1 MKQIITLIALSFTT
15 ALAAQTISTA
25 ENVVLAS
32 ESYWNGSD
40 QSGGVASG
48 NAFFPNAYDT
58 SFGGYWASG
67 WAVSNRTDSAVVASS
82 VAQLYTASA
91 GSGYQ
96 SANYFVGTNYSII
109 RLTGNAA
116 GGIVNGMYVNTSA
129 YAYNSMTFGDFFGK
143 QFGGAS
149 GNDPDWFKMVVRKYL
164 NGQLSINDSVEFYFA
179 DFRFANN
186 AQDYIVRNWTW
197 LDLTT
202 LGNCDSLEIT
212 LNSSDVGSAG
222 MNTPAYYCIDNF
234 TTADSPLGI
243 TQTEAS
249 PVHTWPNPF
258 TSSLVIS
265 RTQTIPAQ
273 LEITDAS
280 GRVVFTETLAAA
292 QEQVDLSFLAPGMY
306 VLSIREGSTSTVK
319 QLIKN

>member
-1 MKQIITLIALSFTT
+1 MKRIFTLIALTVTT
-15 ALAAQTISTA
+15 AAAAQTISTA
-25 ENVVLAS
+25 ETVVLSA

-40 QSGGVASG
+40 LSGGVASG
-48 NAFFPNAYDT
+48 NAFFPNVYDT

-67 WAVSNRTDSAVVASS
+67 WAVSNRTDSNVVASS
-82 VAQLYTASA
+82 FAQLYTASA

-96 SANYFVGTNYSII
+96 SPNYFVGTNYSII

-116 GGIVNGMYVNTSA
+116 GGVVNGMYVNTSA
-129 YAYNSMTFGDFFGK
+129 FAYNSMTFGDIFGK

-164 NGQLSINDSVEFYFA
+164 NGQLSVNDSVEFYFA
-179 DFRFANN
+179 DFRFTNN

-197 LDLTT
+197 LNLTS
-202 LGNCDSLEIT
+202 LGNCDSIEIT

-234 TTADSPLGI
+234 TTADSPLGVAQTEI
-243 TQTEAS
+243 TQVNA
-249 PVHTWPNPF
+249 WPNPF
-258 TSSLVIS
+258 ASVLTIS
-265 RTQTIPAQ
+265 RQQHIPAQ
-273 LEITDAS
+273 LEITDAA
-280 GRVVFTETLAAA
+280 GRVVVSQTLTAM
-292 QEQVDLSFLAPGMY
+292 QEQTDLSFLAPGLYM
-306 VLSIREGSTSTVK
+306 LSIREGNTRTVK

>member
-1 MKQIITLIALSFTT
+1 MKQIFTLLALPF
-15 ALAAQTISTA
+15 ALTLTAQTVSTA

-32 ESYWNGSD
+32 ETYWNGSD
-40 QSGGVASG
+40 MSGGVASG
-48 NAFFPNAYDT
+48 NAFFPNTYDT
-58 SFGGYWASG
+58 TFTYWSSG

-96 SANYFVGTNYSII
+96 SSNYFVGTNYSMI

-116 GGIVNGMYVNTSA
+116 GKVVNGMYVNTSA
-129 YAYNSMTFGDFFGK
+129 FAYNSMTFGDAFAK

-164 NGQLSINDSVEFYFA
+164 NGQLGTDSVEFYFA

-197 LDLTT
+197 LNLTT
-202 LGNCDSLEIT
+202 LGNCDSLEIE
-212 LNSSDVGSAG
+212 LSSSDVGSLG

-243 TQTEAS
+243 TETENATLS
-249 PVHTWPNPF
+249 TWPNPF
-258 TSSLVIS
+258 SGSITLARKHS
-265 RTQTIPAQ
+265 TPATVQ
-273 LEITDAS
+273 ITDAA
-280 GRVVFTETLAAA
+280 GRQVFSATVFAQ
-292 QEQVDLSFLAPGMY
+292 QEQIDLSFLAPGMY
-306 VLSIREGSTSTVK
+306 VMRVSEGSEVSVQ
-319 QLIKN
+319 QLIRN